1 MSIQHTESG
10 PPPPPFAF
18 PGKSIIMHQRTYNAP
33 RNYQRKRA
41 MLSELKLLD
50 ATLHRTETQ
59 TRMPFRFGI
68 AVMTAAPHVFLQC
81 RYEIGGQVVTGIAA
95 EGLLPRWF
103 DKSPEKEADQEID
116 EMLLVIRQAVGFAR
130 QATAAPAFD
139 FWRQVYQAQVT
150 WAREQGFPSL
160 LAQFGVSMVER
171 TLLDALARAEQSNL
185 ATLLRENRV
194 GLDLAAIH
202 PELAGRTPDEFLP
215 AQPLTKIIARHTVGL
230 SDPLTAAD
238 LTSENRIDDGLPQTL
253 EDCIRA
259 YGLRHFKLKAQG
271 DVDCDLERLR
281 SVAQV
286 ITAHCGNKFAF
297 TLDGNEQYRE
307 FPRFVELWD
316 RIQADAALSAFFENL
331 IFIEQPLHRSVAL
344 DPAIAH
350 IADWENGPPV
360 IIDESD
366 AELSALEQA
375 LKLGYAGTSHKNC
388 KGIMKATAHRCLIN
402 YRNASENTNR
412 YQMSGE
418 DLVNIGPVALLQDLA
433 AQAALGITSVE
444 RNGHH
449 YFNGL
454 TPFPQ
459 QISQLMLAQHGDLY
473 TEMDNGYAR
482 VNITNGELNLTS
494 VNAAPFGVSGEVPMD
509 GFEELSL

>member
-1 MSIQHTESG
+1 MTHFESSTE
-10 PPPPPFAF
+10 
-18 PGKSIIMHQRTYNAP
+18 NAP
-33 RNYQRKRA
+33 
-41 MLSELKLLD
+41 MPLELKLLD

-150 WAREQGFPSL
+150 WAAEQGFPSL

-307 FPRFVELWD
+307 FPRFVELWE
-316 RIQADAALSAFFENL
+316 RIQADAALSTFFERL

-344 DPAIAH
+344 DPAVAN

-375 LKLGYAGTSHKNC
+375 LQLGYAGTSHKNC
-388 KGIMKATAHRCLIN
+388 KGIMKTTAHRCLIN
-402 YRNASENTNR
+402 HCNATENTSR

-433 AQAALGITSVE
+433 AQAALGNASVE

-473 TEMDNGYAR
+473 TEMDNDFAR
-482 VNITNGELNLTS
+482 INILNGELDLTS
-494 VNAAPFGVSGEVPMD
+494 VNAAPFGVGAEVPMD
-509 GFEELSL
+509 GFQELSL